1 MEKSKEFFAT
11 FLPFARSLLGGFLFD
26 VSFQRRKASASN
38 KGRDIPGLNSL
49 MIALRQA
56 QHPRAYEIRSIIYL

>member
-1 MEKSKEFFAT
+1 MKIVFGI
-11 FLPFARSLLGGFLFD
+11 FLPFVRSLQGEFLFD
-26 VSFQRRKASASN
+26 VSFQRQKASASN

-56 QHPRAYEIRSIIYL
+56 QHPQAYEIRSIIYL